1 MPSTASRT
9 SLRRHQDCTQE
20 RAGQRTGQFA
30 SPAALVL
37 FAAFCLSAC
46 AGGDGPDIASPAG
59 LGCVDDSLECI
70 TKRQA
75 ALRQLVADKDRS
87 WVKVPPNAAS
97 YASGVRLFAYK
108 TKKKEL
114 SCEELSA
121 GRREAD
127 GAPGV
132 LRGPQAAQLTPA
144 QASRGIMLA
153 GEVSREL
160 GNEMARRCR
169 KT

>member
-1 MPSTASRT
+1 MPPSAPCIGPIRSATGTKVRGNGR
-9 SLRRHQDCTQE
+9 LRAAVRLL
-20 RAGQRTGQFA
+20 GLV
-30 SPAALVL
+30 AALTL
-37 FAAFCLSAC
+37 AGC
-46 AGGDGPDIASPAG
+46 AGGDGPDIATPPG
-59 LGCVDDSLECI
+59 LGCVDDSFECI
-70 TKRQA
+70 SKRQA
-75 ALRQLVADKDRS
+75 ALRQLVADKERK
-87 WVKVPPNAAS
+87 WVKEPASAAS

-108 TKKKEL
+108 TKKKDL

-132 LRGPQAAQLTPA
+132 LRGQQAAKLTPA

-160 GNEMARRCR
+160 GNEFARRCR

>member
-1 MPSTASRT
+1 MIRRLT
-9 SLRRHQDCTQE
+9 SVL
-20 RAGQRTGQFA
+20 A
-30 SPAALVL
+30 PAAIGSGRLVVAL
-37 FAAFCLSAC
+37 AALIAVAGC
-46 AGGDGPDIASPAG
+46 AGSDGPEIATAAG
-59 LGCVDDSLECI
+59 LGCVDDSLDCI
-70 TKRQA
+70 AKRQA
-75 ALRQLVADKDRS
+75 ALRGLIGDKERK
-87 WVKVPPNAAS
+87 WVKEPATAAT

-114 SCEELSA
+114 TCEELTA

-127 GAPGV
+127 SAPTV
-132 LRGPQAAQLTPA
+132 LRGPQAAQLSPA

-160 GNEMARRCR
+160 SNEHARRCK

>member
-1 MPSTASRT
+1 M
-9 SLRRHQDCTQE
+9 
-20 RAGQRTGQFA
+20 
-30 SPAALVL
+30 LVL
-37 FAAFCLSAC
+37 ATAVTLAAC
-46 AGGDGPDIASPAG
+46 AGGDGPDIAAPPG
-59 LGCVDDSLECI
+59 LGCVDDSVECI
-70 TKRQA
+70 SKRQA
-75 ALRQLVADKDRS
+75 ALRQLVADKDRR
-87 WVKVPPNAAS
+87 WVREPATAAS
-97 YASGVRLFAYK
+97 YASGVRLFAFK

-114 SCEELSA
+114 SCDELSA

-132 LRGPQAAQLTPA
+132 LRGPQAAKLTPA

-160 GNEMARRCR
+160 GNEFARRCR

>member
-1 MPSTASRT
+1 MLSPV
-9 SLRRHQDCTQE
+9 LRSCPRRRRDRRSEIARPLTLALC
-20 RAGQRTGQFA
+20 
-30 SPAALVL
+30 AAL
-37 FAAFCLSAC
+37 CLSGC
-46 AGGDGPDIASPAG
+46 AGGDGPDIATPAG

-75 ALRQLVADKDRS
+75 ALRQLVADKDRR
-87 WVKVPPNAAS
+87 WVKEPPNAAS

-132 LRGPQAAQLTPA
+132 LRGPQAAKLTPA